1 MDGAERKVYLL
12 FTLAP
17 NTWRVTAELK
27 PSTPRTSTRP
37 LTAAQSTRIRTRLV
51 ADLKAAHDLEAQLS
65 LEIADGIESRRGSSN
80 DEIDDPE
87 GSNTA
92 FEGAQSR
99 AMLKQTTQHAR
110 EISEALARLDQGN
123 YGTCSSCGGPIAAG
137 RLEAR
142 PSTEHCISCAA

>member
-1 MDGAERKVYLL
+1 M
-12 FTLAP
+12 T
-17 NTWRVTAELK
+17 
-27 PSTPRTSTRP
+27 SRTTDRP

-51 ADLKAAHDLEAQLS
+51 ADLKEAHDLEAQLRH
-65 LEIADGIESRRGSSN
+65 EIADGIESRRGSSS

-99 AMLKQTTQHAR
+99 AMLDQTAHHAR
-110 EISEALARLDQGN
+110 EISQALARLDQGR
-123 YGTCSSCGGPIAAG
+123 YGICSSCGGAIAKG

>member
-1 MDGAERKVYLL
+1 M
-12 FTLAP
+12 
-17 NTWRVTAELK
+17 TAELK
-27 PSTPRTSTRP
+27 PSTTPTHDRP

-51 ADLKAAHDLEAQLS
+51 ADLKDAHDLEAQLS

-110 EISEALARLDQGN
+110 EISEALARLDQGS
-123 YGTCSSCGGPIAAG
+123 YGTCSSCGGAIAKG

-142 PSTEHCISCAA
+142 PSTQHCIACAA

>member
-1 MDGAERKVYLL
+1 M
-12 FTLAP
+12 
-17 NTWRVTAELK
+17 TAELK
-27 PSTPRTSTRP
+27 PSTPRTTDRP
-37 LTAAQSTRIRTRLV
+37 LTAAQRTRIRTRLV
-51 ADLKAAHDLEAQLS
+51 ADLQEAHDLEAQLRH
-65 LEIADGIESRRGSSN
+65 EIADGIESRRGSSS

-99 AMLKQTTQHAR
+99 AMLSQTVQHAR
-110 EISEALARLDQGN
+110 EISEALVRLDGGT
-123 YGTCSSCGGPIAAG
+123 YGICSSCGAPIAKG

>member
-1 MDGAERKVYLL
+1 M
-12 FTLAP
+12 
-17 NTWRVTAELK
+17 TAELK
-27 PSTPRTSTRP
+27 PSTSRTADRP
-37 LTAAQSTRIRTRLV
+37 LTAAQRTRIRTRLV
-51 ADLKAAHDLEAQLS
+51 ADLQDAHDLEAQLRQ
-65 LEIADGIESRRGSSN
+65 EVADGIESRRGSSS

-99 AMLKQTTQHAR
+99 AMLGQTVLHAR
-110 EISEALARLDQGN
+110 EISEALVRLDQGS
-123 YGTCSSCGGPIAAG
+123 YGTCSSCGSPIAQG